1 MVEITGKE
9 KREVR
14 GMLKTRPV
22 DLKVG
27 KRGLTHEF
35 IRECS
40 KILGK
45 DSMIKLGLPADKEV
59 QNQII
64 VEFAKETSTQCI
76 AKVGKTAAFY
86 QYHE

>member
-64 VEFAKETSTQCI
+64 VEFTKETSTQCI
-76 AKVGKTAAFY
+76 AMVGKTAAFY
-86 QYHE
+86 QHHD